1 MEIAAKRPRIEGQD
15 RKSEGAE
22 GPTPSTRTL
31 PEVSKKDEA
40 AAAVAESVYIAGRYL
55 KFSRALSQ
63 SPWTVDDEQMGDGS
77 VQDLIASHLLPLLQ
91 PLSHKFQAAGREDI
105 DVRMLGSGRP
115 FLLELK
121 GARRVPMAEELGRI
135 ELEINEQERGKVGV
149 CQLQLADSRVCAL
162 MRQGEAEKQKSYVA
176 VVWISR
182 PITQADVTK
191 LESIKD
197 LVAGAAAKDPHT
209 SVTQTKPSHSPSNH
223 LQVIEQCRMRMIPPI
238 THLLSLHHSS
248 LWCHLFHFPHPPS
261 FPA

>member
-1 MEIAAKRPRIEGQD
+1 
-15 RKSEGAE
+15 
-22 GPTPSTRTL
+22 
-31 PEVSKKDEA
+31 
-40 AAAVAESVYIAGRYL
+40 
-55 KFSRALSQ
+55 
-63 SPWTVDDEQMGDGS
+63 MGDGS

-121 GARRVPMAEELGRI
+121 GARRVPTAKELRRI

-182 PITQADVTK
+182 PITQADVAK

-197 LVAGAAAKDPHT
+197 LMRTFVFFIDLNSLDFPSPGFRAAAKDPDT

-223 LQVIEQCRMRMIPPI
+223 LQVIEPCRMRMIPPI
-238 THLLSLHHSS
+238 THFLTTAVCGAIKFL
-248 LWCHLFHFPHPPS
+248 FPHPPP